1 MHMPI
6 TECTKRLNRPAQCEC
21 EIEGK
26 ASILRITSENAGF
39 SGARSAHRLTIV
51 LNYSSARI
59 VTPKNLTDAELLVL
73 GLVAEMPR
81 HGYELEQLI
90 EQRGMRQWTQI
101 GFSSIYFVLG
111 KLEKMRLVKA
121 KKPAEAK
128 TKKTY
133 AVTDKGRKTLAIETI
148 AALENVRPTYSSVL
162 LGMINW
168 SVLTRNMAL
177 EALQARRGAVEAEM
191 ARLGKIQ
198 IDQQPLPD
206 FVEALFDFST
216 GQLRAESEWISR
228 TLDYMK
234 CKPWDTQE

>member
-1 MHMPI
+1 MHMPS
-6 TECTKRLNRPAQCEC
+6 TEWTKLTVPTTCMLGTRKALCGRP
-21 EIEGK
+21 G
-26 ASILRITSENAGF
+26 
-39 SGARSAHRLTIV
+39 RLTV
-51 LNYSSARI
+51 TLNYSSTRI
-59 VTPKNLTDAELLVL
+59 VKPKDLTDAESLVL

-90 EQRGMRQWTQI
+90 EQRGMREWTQI

-121 KKPAEAK
+121 KKPAEPK

-133 AVTDKGRKTLAIETI
+133 TVTDKGRKTLVTQTI

-162 LGMINW
+162 LGMIHW
-168 SVLTRNMAL
+168 PVLTRDMAL
-177 EALQARRGAVEAEM
+177 GTLQARSGAVEAEM

-216 GQLRAESEWISR
+216 GQLRAESEWIAR